1 MESHHFH
8 FMLMSKFVSTNC
20 GVTPFSLYVD
30 VKVREHK
37 LWSEISHTIFTLHI
51 SRGRLVQQRTLDTL
65 HTHVCLPHLTHCTHT
80 YASHPLHTHVYTLHT
95 HSIYMYAVCQVYAH
109 LTPQLCVAVCCSVL
123 QCVAVSCSVL
133 QCVAV
138 CQVLAHNLLHKMTKR
153 LCMINIGNQ

>member
-65 HTHVCLPHLTHCTHT
+65 HTHVCLPPTPHT
-80 YASHPLHTHVYTLHT
+80 CIYTSYPLHIYVCSVSSVCSS
-95 HSIYMYAVCQVYAH
+95 HSTIVCCSVLQ
-109 LTPQLCVAVCCSVL
+109 CVAVCCSVL
-123 QCVAVSCSVL
+123 QCVAVCCSVSSARS
-133 QCVAV
+133 QSAT
-138 CQVLAHNLLHKMTKR
+138 QDD
-153 LCMINIGNQ
+153 